1 MEYLPSGTDG
11 NSIELRESV
20 APTPLEIMARF
31 RVPAAEVSTMMCNG
45 VFLAEEK
52 RNTPLQDGDTLTV
65 WPAIQGG

>member
-1 MEYLPSGTDG
+1 MEYLPSGTEG

-31 RVPAAEVSTMMCNG
+31 RVPAAEVRTMMCNG
-45 VFLAEEK
+45 VFLAEEE
-52 RNTPLQDGDTLTV
+52 RNTALQDGDTLTV